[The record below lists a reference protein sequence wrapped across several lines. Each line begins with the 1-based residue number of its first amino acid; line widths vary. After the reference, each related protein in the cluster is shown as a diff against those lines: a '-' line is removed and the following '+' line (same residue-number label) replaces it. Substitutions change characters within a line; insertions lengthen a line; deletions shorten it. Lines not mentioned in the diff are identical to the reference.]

1 MKSVNDRSML
11 SCPSGSAV
19 PLSGCSYC
27 PRFPSDFSDLIC
39 VFPGRGVCSAF
50 THTGLRT
57 ALLFYPCES
66 YGVLRLGAISMFAHM
81 DPPNR
86 LNSVASVDIS
96 AIFIFI
102 FRLSPHTYGFVSCF
116 TITNR
121 IK

>member
-1 MKSVNDRSML
+1 ML
-11 SCPSGSAV
+11 
-19 PLSGCSYC
+19 
-27 PRFPSDFSDLIC
+27 C
-39 VFPGRGVCSAF
+39 VH
-50 THTGLRT
+50 THRT
-57 ALLFYPCES
+57 AHCSTVLPMSES

-81 DPPNR
+81 DPSNR

-102 FRLSPHTYGFVSCF
+102 FRLSPHTYGFVACF